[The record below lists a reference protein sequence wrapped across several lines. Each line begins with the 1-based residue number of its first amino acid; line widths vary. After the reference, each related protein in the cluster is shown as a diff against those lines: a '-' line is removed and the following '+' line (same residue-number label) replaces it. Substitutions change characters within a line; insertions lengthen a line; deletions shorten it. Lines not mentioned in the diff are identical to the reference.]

1 MTVATLDQIDHEL
14 AGGFRWLRFAAP
26 LERAYG
32 REFAQSRI
40 KLALFWAFVGTFIYD
55 LVYFGDV
62 TMMHDVFPKLAFV
75 RFCIFTPYAFIAVWL
90 VRRRPTA
97 LNYDLLAISVC
108 VLGGFLPMAAS
119 VTSQSPYFFVYQNGN
134 IATLLFFVIALQ
146 PRFPAIVI
154 GLITLCAVHFTLVQM
169 NGALDAVA
177 FSGVVTFFVTL
188 AIFLALGAYFMER
201 KDRLNFL
208 NRLRGELLH
217 AELQQQSE
225 RDELTGLQNRR
236 SLNRISAAIWSGPA
250 SAPVAAIML
259 DIDHFKLY
267 NDVHG
272 HIEGDCCIRRVSAC
286 VAQEIGELGA
296 AFRFGGEEILVLLP
310 GCDAET
316 ARQAAE
322 GLRRAIEAAAIP
334 HHGLAEGGVVTAS
347 LGVSV
352 AQRGAA
358 SLEDLVRAADAA
370 LYDAKRGGRNTVSFR
385 AVSPVVSERLQLAG

>member
-14 AGGFRWLRFAAP
+14 AGGFRRLRFAAA

-32 REFAQSRI
+32 CEFAEARI
-40 KLALFWAFVGTFIYD
+40 RLALFWAFVGTFIYD

-62 TMMHDVFPKLAFV
+62 TMMHDVFPQLAFV

-90 VRRRPTA
+90 VKQRPTA
-97 LNYDLLAISVC
+97 LSYDLLAISVC

-119 VTSQSPYFFVYQNGN
+119 VESQSPYFFVYQNGN

-154 GLITLCAVHFTLVQM
+154 GLATLCIVHFTLIQM
-169 NGALDAVA
+169 NGSLDAVA

-208 NRLRGELLH
+208 NRLRGELLQ
-217 AELQQQSE
+217 AELLQQSE
-225 RDELTGLQNRR
+225 RDELTGLYNRR
-236 SLNRISAAIWSGPA
+236 SLNRISRSVWEGAAD
-250 SAPVAAIML
+250 APVAVVML

-267 NDVHG
+267 NDMHG
-272 HIEGDCCIRRVSAC
+272 HVEGDACIRRVSAC
-286 VAQEIGELGA
+286 VANEVSEMGA

-310 GCDAET
+310 GCDADTAQQVAEHLRQVIET
-316 ARQAAE
+316 
-322 GLRRAIEAAAIP
+322 AAIP
-334 HHGLAEGGVVTAS
+334 HSGLAEGGVVTAS
-347 LGVSV
+347 LGVS
-352 AQRGAA
+352 AAPRGLS
-358 SLEDLVRAADAA
+358 SLEHLVRAADAA
-370 LYDAKRGGRNTVSFR
+370 LYDAKRGGRNMIAFR
-385 AVSPVVSERLQLAG
+385 KPEPQAAERLQLAG

>member
-14 AGGFRWLRFAAP
+14 ASGFRWLRFADV
-26 LERAYG
+26 LEKTYG
-32 REFAQSRI
+32 REFARARI
-40 KLALFWAFVGTFIYD
+40 RLSLFWAFVGTFIYD
-55 LVYFGDV
+55 LVFFGDV
-62 TMMHDVFPKLAFV
+62 TMMHDVFPQLAFV

-119 VTSQSPYFFVYQNGN
+119 VESQSPYFFVYQNGN

-146 PRFPAIVI
+146 PRFPAIVL
-154 GLITLCAVHFTLVQM
+154 GLAALCAVHFTLIQM
-169 NGALDAVA
+169 NGSLDAVT

-188 AIFLALGAYFMER
+188 AIFLALSAYFLER

-208 NRLRGELLH
+208 NRMRGEWLQ
-217 AELQQQSE
+217 AELRQQSE
-225 RDELTGLQNRR
+225 RDELTGLYNRR
-236 SLNRISAAIWSGPA
+236 SLNRISKSVWAGPA
-250 SAPVAAIML
+250 RAPVAVIML

-272 HIEGDCCIRRVSAC
+272 HVEGDACIRRVCAC
-286 VAQEIGELGA
+286 VAEQVSELGA

-310 GCDAET
+310 GSDAVTAQET
-316 ARQAAE
+316 AEQ
-322 GLRRAIEAAAIP
+322 LRLAIEASAIP
-334 HHGLAEGGVVTAS
+334 HSGLAEGGVVTAS

-352 AQRGAA
+352 ASRGAS

-370 LYDAKRGGRNTVSFR
+370 LYDAKRGGRNMIAFR
-385 AVSPVVSERLQLAG
+385 TPEPPGADQLQLAS

>member
-14 AGGFRWLRFAAP
+14 AGGFRWLRFADA

-32 REFAQSRI
+32 REFAEARI
-40 KLALFWAFVGTFIYD
+40 RLALFWAFVGTFIYD

-62 TMMHDVFPKLAFV
+62 TMMQDVFPQLAFV

-90 VRRRPTA
+90 VKRRPTA
-97 LNYDLLAISVC
+97 LSYDLLAISVC

-154 GLITLCAVHFTLVQM
+154 GLATLCIVHFTLIQM
-169 NGALDAVA
+169 NGSLDAVA

-188 AIFLALGAYFMER
+188 AIFLALSAYFMER

-208 NRLRGELLH
+208 NRLRGEMLQ
-217 AELQQQSE
+217 AELLQQSE
-225 RDELTGLQNRR
+225 RDELTGLYNRR
-236 SLNRISAAIWSGPA
+236 SLNRISKSVWEGAAN
-250 SAPVAAIML
+250 APVAVVML

-272 HIEGDCCIRRVSAC
+272 HVEGDACIRRVSAC
-286 VAQEIGELGA
+286 VAEEMSEMGA
-296 AFRFGGEEILVLLP
+296 AFRFGGEELLVLLP
-310 GCDAET
+310 GCDAQT
-316 ARQAAE
+316 ALLAAE
-322 GLRRAIEAAAIP
+322 RLRGTIEALAIP
-334 HHGLAEGGVVTAS
+334 HHGLVEGGVVTAS
-347 LGVSV
+347 FGVS
-352 AQRGAA
+352 AAPRGMAD
-358 SLEDLVRAADAA
+358 LEDLVRAADAA
-370 LYDAKRGGRNTVSFR
+370 LYDAKRGGRNAVSFVTV
-385 AVSPVVSERLQLAG
+385 APPAAEYGLLAG

>member
-14 AGGFRWLRFAAP
+14 AGGFRWLRFSDA
-26 LERAYG
+26 LEKIYG
-32 REFAQSRI
+32 QEFARARI
-40 KLALFWAFVGTFIYD
+40 RLALFWGIVGTFIYD

-62 TMMHDVFPKLAFV
+62 TMMHDVFPQLAFV
-75 RFCIFTPYAFIAVWL
+75 RFGIFTPYAFIAVWM

-119 VTSQSPYFFVYQNGN
+119 IHSESPHFFVYQNGN

-154 GLITLCAVHFTLVQM
+154 GLATLCMVHFTLIQM
-169 NGALDAVA
+169 NGSLDAVA

-188 AIFLALGAYFMER
+188 AIFLALSAYFMER

-208 NRLRGELLH
+208 NRLRGELLQ
-217 AELQQQSE
+217 AELRQQSE
-225 RDELTGLQNRR
+225 RDELTGLFNRR
-236 SLNRISAAIWSGPA
+236 SLNRIAKSVWEGPA
-250 SAPVAAIML
+250 NAPVAVIML

-272 HIEGDCCIRRVSAC
+272 HVEGDACIRRVSAC
-286 VAQEIGELGA
+286 VADEVSEMGA

-310 GCDAET
+310 GCEADT
-316 ARQAAE
+316 AKQAAE
-322 GLRRAIEAAAIP
+322 HLRQVIEAAAIP
-334 HHGLAEGGVVTAS
+334 HSGLAEGGVVTAS
-347 LGVSV
+347 LGVST
-352 AQRGAA
+352 APRGLS
-358 SLEDLVRAADAA
+358 SLEHLVRAADAA
-370 LYDAKRGGRNTVSFR
+370 LYDAKRGGRNMIAFR
-385 AVSPVVSERLQLAG
+385 KPESQAAEPLQLAS

>member
-14 AGGFRWLRFAAP
+14 AGGFRWLRFADA
-26 LERAYG
+26 LERSYG
-32 REFAQSRI
+32 REFAEARI
-40 KLALFWAFVGTFIYD
+40 KLAMFWALVGTFIYD

-62 TMMHDVFPKLAFV
+62 TMMHDVFPQLAFV

-119 VTSQSPYFFVYQNGN
+119 VPSQSPHFFVYQNGN

-154 GLITLCAVHFTLVQM
+154 GLATLCTVHFTLIQM
-169 NGALDAVA
+169 NGSLDAVA
-177 FSGVVTFFVTL
+177 FSGVITFFVTL
-188 AIFLALGAYFMER
+188 AIFLALSAYFMER

-208 NRLRGELLH
+208 NRLRGELLQ
-217 AELQQQSE
+217 AELRHQSE
-225 RDELTGLQNRR
+225 RDELTGLYNRR
-236 SLNRISAAIWSGPA
+236 SLSRIAKSVWERPA
-250 SAPVAAIML
+250 STAVSVIML

-272 HIEGDCCIRRVSAC
+272 HVEGDACIRQVSAC
-286 VAQEIGELGA
+286 VAEEIRELGA
-296 AFRFGGEEILVLLP
+296 AFRYGGEEILILLP
-310 GCDAET
+310 GCDGNTAQMVAEQL
-316 ARQAAE
+316 RQV
-322 GLRRAIEAAAIP
+322 IEASAVP

-347 LGVSV
+347 LGVSS
-352 AQRGAA
+352 AQSGLF
-358 SLEDLVRAADAA
+358 SLDDLVRAADAA
-370 LYDAKRGGRNTVSFR
+370 LYDAKRGGRNMAAFR
-385 AVSPVVSERLQLAG
+385 RPEPQAQDQLRLAG